1 MLYPVL
7 KLIYKIGLWVFFRKF
22 EVRNRHLM
30 PGRGPLLVVANHP
43 NTFMDPI
50 VIALLLRQQ
59 VYFIAKSTVFNSPL
73 KKWLL
78 HRMNLIPVQR
88 REDMPDQ
95 AINNEETFRASTE
108 ALAARKTLLIFPEGN
123 SFNERRLR
131 KVKTGAARMA
141 LGALANTDA
150 AADLKIL
157 PVGLNYSDP
166 TRFRSDVFV
175 SVGKPIEVAAYLE
188 SYRQDSVSTVAA
200 LTERIRQQL
209 EKLIVVTPTDEE
221 DELVRQIE
229 RIYKD
234 RLVTQVPIPAPR
246 HEQDFLLTRGIVKSM
261 AHFISTQPERV
272 ARFKDKVAVYNALLR
287 GLGLQHLPSGS
298 NSSPQLWPS
307 IRSTLLLVAGFPLY
321 LYGLVNNYIP
331 YIIPSKVADALTEE
345 EEFLAPIM
353 LTVGIF
359 SFPVCYTLQALLF
372 WQMMPDYYLYLLLY
386 LVSLPLSGFF
396 TLRYWLALGRTR
408 EQWRLLRLA
417 RQKAPAAEQLK
428 QHHQEILDE
437 LEQAREEYMRQQP
450 AS

>member
-22 EVRNRHLM
+22 EVRNRQLM
-30 PGRGPLLVVANHP
+30 PDQGPLLLVANHP

-50 VIALLLRQQ
+50 VIASLLRQQ
-59 VYFIAKSTVFNSPL
+59 VYFIAKSTVFNSPF

-78 HRMNLIPVQR
+78 HRMNLIPVHR

-141 LGALANTDA
+141 LGAVAHAGAT
-150 AADLKIL
+150 ADLKIL

-175 SVGKPIEVAAYLE
+175 NVGKPIEVAAYLE
-188 SYRQDSVSTVAA
+188 SYRQDSVGTVAA

-234 RLVTQVPIPAPR
+234 RLVSQVPVPAPR
-246 HEQDFLLTRGIVKSM
+246 HEQDFLVTKAIVKSM
-261 AHFISTQPERV
+261 AHFIGTQPERV
-272 ARFKDKVAVYNALLR
+272 ARFRDKVAAYNRLR
-287 GLGLQHLPSGS
+287 SELGLQNTPYE
-298 NSSPQLWPS
+298 NTSSPQLWPNV
-307 IRSTLLLVAGFPLY
+307 RTTLLLVAGFPLY

-353 LTVGIF
+353 LTIGIF
-359 SFPVCYTLQALLF
+359 SFPLCYSLQALFF
-372 WQMMPDYYLYLLLY
+372 WEMMPSYLYLLLY

-396 TLRYWLALGRTR
+396 TLRYWQALGRAR
-408 EQWRLLRLA
+408 EQWRLLRLT

-428 QHHQEILDE
+428 QYHQEIINE

>member
-22 EVRNRHLM
+22 EVRNRQLM
-30 PGRGPLLVVANHP
+30 PDQGPLLLVANHP

-50 VIALLLRQQ
+50 VIASLLRQQ
-59 VYFIAKSTVFNSPL
+59 VYFIAKSTVFNSPF

-78 HRMNLIPVQR
+78 HRMNLIPVHR

-141 LGALANTDA
+141 LGAVAHAGAT
-150 AADLKIL
+150 ADLKIL

-175 SVGKPIEVAAYLE
+175 NVGKPIEVAAYLE
-188 SYRQDSVSTVAA
+188 SYRQDSVGTVAA

-234 RLVTQVPIPAPR
+234 RLVSQVPVPAPR
-246 HEQDFLLTRGIVKSM
+246 HEQDFLVTKAIVKSM
-261 AHFISTQPERV
+261 AHFIGTQPERV
-272 ARFKDKVAVYNALLR
+272 ARFRDKVAAYNRLR
-287 GLGLQHLPSGS
+287 SELGLQNTPYE
-298 NSSPQLWPS
+298 NTSSPQLWPYV
-307 IRSTLLLVAGFPLY
+307 RTTLLLVAGFPLY

-353 LTVGIF
+353 LTIGIF
-359 SFPVCYTLQALLF
+359 SFPLCYSLQALFF
-372 WQMMPDYYLYLLLY
+372 WEMMPSYLYLLLY

-396 TLRYWLALGRTR
+396 TLRYWQALGRAR
-408 EQWRLLRLA
+408 EQWRLLRLT

-428 QHHQEILDE
+428 QYHQEIINE